1 MNLILILLTFFL
13 ANILFFLP
21 LPQWW
26 VQALEVAVVILLG
39 AAFMV
44 ETFLVIRR
52 RAERETLDS
61 CRTHAAPA
69 PPAGPEAVAAPVP
82 LPAATAEAD
91 VVQFLGRLQEKGR
104 LVDFA
109 MEEIAA
115 YPDEQVGAV
124 ARVVHQGVREVLK
137 ASFDIRPVHGGEEGE
152 EVSLAGD
159 YDARAYRLVGK
170 VPERS
175 PFRGAVRHRG
185 WKTSKVSLPR
195 VSADPVAKEII
206 APAEVEIG

>member
-1 MNLILILLTFFL
+1 MNLILILLSFFL
-13 ANILFFLP
+13 ANLIFFFP
-21 LPQWW
+21 LSPHMVPPLQ
-26 VQALEVAVVILLG
+26 VALVVLLG
-39 AAFMV
+39 IAFVV

-52 RAERETLDS
+52 RAEKETLDS
-61 CRTHAAPA
+61 CRTRTLPTPPPAQSAAAPA
-69 PPAGPEAVAAPVP
+69 PLPV
-82 LPAATAEAD
+82 ATAEAD

-137 ASFDIRPVHGGEEGE
+137 STFDIRPVHGGEEGE
-152 EVSLAGD
+152 DVSLAGD

-170 VPERS
+170 VPERP

-185 WKTSKVSLPR
+185 WKTSKVNLPK
-195 VSADPVAKEII
+195 VSADPAAKEVI